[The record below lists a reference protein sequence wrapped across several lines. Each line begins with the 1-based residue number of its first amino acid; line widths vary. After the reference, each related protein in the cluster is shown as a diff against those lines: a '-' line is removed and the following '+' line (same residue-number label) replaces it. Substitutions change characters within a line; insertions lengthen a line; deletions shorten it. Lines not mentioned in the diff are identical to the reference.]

1 MSAIMR
7 TLYIFKAFG
16 LVDTGRKRIQRFNAR
31 CCAVLFLYQIFGFA
45 YGSLKF
51 ASLPSEDSIT
61 AGLKSTSPPSEDSI
75 TAGLKST
82 SPPSEDSATG
92 TKKEPPNWEL
102 PIIYVLGCPT
112 AGFWLAVLGRTQQL
126 DYFIMIIFLVELY
139 LPVFILK

>member
-1 MSAIMR
+1 
-7 TLYIFKAFG
+7 
-16 LVDTGRKRIQRFNAR
+16 
-31 CCAVLFLYQIFGFA
+31 
-45 YGSLKF
+45 
-51 ASLPSEDSIT
+51 
-61 AGLKSTSPPSEDSI
+61 LKSTSPPSEDSI

>member
-51 ASLPSEDSIT
+51 ASL
-61 AGLKSTSPPSEDSI
+61 PSEDSI